1 MRPLWVAGLSMDFG
15 LGSVRFVFWPLSLI
29 GIVGIALMEGSR
41 ISAGL
46 GFVMLALIIGFLG
59 GLSTLAIDY
68 CRGQSAS
75 FMTLHLTMT
84 MLIIAVVSVVINGH
98 VEDIPVLMQ
107 SKRDLFLYSVA
118 GLGGTVYQIFS
129 VLTVKRVGS
138 IAGSVIALMY
148 ALFAWMLGH
157 LIWNVPSNA
166 LSVLGILLALSPCV
180 YMVLGGS
187 LTRKTS

>member
-1 MRPLWVAGLSMDFG
+1 
-15 LGSVRFVFWPLSLI
+15 
-29 GIVGIALMEGSR
+29 
-41 ISAGL
+41 
-46 GFVMLALIIGFLG
+46 
-59 GLSTLAIDY
+59 
-68 CRGQSAS
+68 
-75 FMTLHLTMT
+75 
-84 MLIIAVVSVVINGH
+84 
-98 VEDIPVLMQ
+98 MQ
-107 SKRDLFLYSVA
+107 SKRDLFLYAVA

-138 IAGSVIALMY
+138 IAGSVIALMS

-166 LSVLGILLALSPCV
+166 LSVLSILLALSPCV